1 MDMKRNYS
9 AVCAAILMIAVIIA
23 LVAGFAPQ
31 KTTLTFAD
39 SGEKVIY
46 LTFDD
51 GPSDRVTPK
60 ILDVLKEESV
70 KATFFI
76 VGKNGVLRKD
86 LLKRAV
92 REGHT
97 LGVHSYSHI
106 YNEIYSSVQSLLE
119 DIAKCNELI
128 KEITGAPA
136 SVYRF
141 PGGSFFL
148 SDSLKQ
154 AVLDSGMKYVD
165 WNASLNDA
173 ELQDPTPENLF
184 DTAVATAA
192 NRNKVILL
200 AHDTTDKTA
209 TAAALKNVIRYFKQQ
224 GYTFKQF

>member
-1 MDMKRNYS
+1 MKRNYS
-9 AVCAAILMIAVIIA
+9 AACAVFLLLAIIIA
-23 LVAGFAPQ
+23 LIAGITPP
-31 KTTLTFAD
+31 KTTLTFAN

-60 ILDVLKEESV
+60 ILDVLKDENV

-76 VGKNGVLRKD
+76 VGKNAVRRKEILR
-86 LLKRAV
+86 RAV
-92 REGHT
+92 SEGHT

-106 YNEIYSSVQSLLE
+106 YNEIYSSSQSLLA
-119 DIAKCNELI
+119 DIDKCNEVI

-154 AVLDSGMKYVD
+154 AVVDKGMTYVD

-173 ELQDPTPENLF
+173 ELQNPTPDSLF
-184 DTAVATAA
+184 DTAVATSA
-192 NRNKVILL
+192 NRTKVILL

-209 TAAALKNVIRYFKQQ
+209 TAEALKNVITYFKQQ
-224 GYTFKQF
+224 GYKFEKF

>member
-1 MDMKRNYS
+1 MKRNYS
-9 AVCAAILMIAVIIA
+9 ALCAVLLMFAVVIAVI
-23 LVAGFAPQ
+23 AGIAPQ

-39 SGEKVIY
+39 SSEKIVY

-60 ILDVLKEESV
+60 ILDVLKEENV
-70 KATFFI
+70 KATFFV
-76 VGKNGVLRKD
+76 VGKNAVLRKGI
-86 LLKRAV
+86 LKRAV

-106 YNEIYSSVQSLLE
+106 YNEIYASRESLLE
-119 DIAKCNELI
+119 DIAKCNKVI
-128 KEITGAPA
+128 KEITGAPS

-148 SDSLKQ
+148 SEELKQ
-154 AVLDSGMKYVD
+154 AVLNTGMKYVD

-173 ELQDPTPENLF
+173 ELQDATSDSLF
-184 DTAVATAA
+184 DAAVATSAGK
-192 NRNKVILL
+192 NKVILL

-209 TAAALKNVIRYFKQQ
+209 TAEALKNVIIYFKQK
-224 GYTFKQF
+224 GYKFAKF

>member
-1 MDMKRNYS
+1 MKRNYS
-9 AVCAAILMIAVIIA
+9 AVCAVILMLAVIIA
-23 LVAGFAPQ
+23 LVAGIAPQ

-39 SGEKVIY
+39 SNEKIVY

-60 ILDVLKEESV
+60 ILDVLKEENV

-76 VGKNGVLRKD
+76 VGKNAVRRKD
-86 LLKRAV
+86 ILRRAV
-92 REGHT
+92 KEGHT

-106 YNEIYSSVQSLLE
+106 YNEIYSSAQSLLE
-119 DIAKCNELI
+119 DIDKCNEVI
-128 KEITGAPA
+128 KEITGASA
-136 SVYRF
+136 SIYRF

-148 SDSLKQ
+148 SESLKQ
-154 AVLDSGMKYVD
+154 AVLQRGMTYVD

-173 ELQDPTPENLF
+173 ELKDPTPDCLF

-192 NRNKVILL
+192 NRNKVIML

-209 TAAALKNVIRYFKQQ
+209 TAEALKNVILYFKQQ
-224 GYTFKQF
+224 GYTFKKF